1 MSSLDDLLSELDKP
15 VTRPKTP
22 ASQAA
27 SNLDDL
33 DSLMAGLTAP
43 VGAKPAPAKAAA
55 PAPKPVVDD
64 LDSLL
69 NDLGATTKPA
79 PAKVAAPS
87 PAKVA
92 AAPAPK
98 KVAAAPVDDL
108 DSLLNDLGAPATKP
122 AVAKPAVA
130 KVATHPPTIPTTNG
144 HTSHT
149 TSHGAPPK
157 PVAKP
162 AIDDLDAL
170 MADLGPAKP
179 VAHNH
184 AAKVVSASPASPQV
198 ARAASPVV
206 AKKAAAPVDD
216 LDALMA
222 DLGSPAPAKASPA
235 TAKKATAAPVD
246 DLDALMAGL
255 GAAPSKSPASPAT
268 AKRTAPAPAAA
279 AKKSDDLDA
288 LMADL
293 SVGATPARPTF
304 QVQNGAGA
312 RNAAPAPAANK
323 RTDELDSLMD
333 SLGGPPARGGVVGHN
348 KGNDLDDLMSSLS
361 SPSIPA
367 ASTPQRSGVVGSAA
381 SSTPT
386 HVASNNNNNN
396 FGAGAGGA
404 NAGRERGLSR
414 FEDLM
419 STVTADM
426 SDLNT
431 HGGRSRGTCYHCRQ
445 PIYDECMQAL
455 GRTYHPEH
463 FMCGSCNNPLGT
475 GSFFELAGQA
485 HCQRCYQLQF
495 CPKCAHCNQAIT
507 DRCVTALD
515 KKWHTHCFVCTQCT
529 SPFQGNFFERDGRP
543 YCDKCFHQVFAPRC
557 RSCNQPVLGDCVN
570 ALGAQWHPEHF
581 NCQYCRRA
589 FTGTF
594 FEYEG
599 MPYCE
604 AHYYEKMGS
613 SCAGCQQAIS
623 GACVDALGKK
633 WHPEHFVC
641 AFCMNKLEG
650 SSYSEKNSKAYCRPC
665 FGKLFGS

>member
-15 VTRPKTP
+15 VTRSKTP
-22 ASQAA
+22 TSPPAA
-27 SNLDDL
+27 NLDDL

-79 PAKVAAPS
+79 PAKVSAAPS
-87 PAKVA
+87 PAKVTP
-92 AAPAPK
+92 APAPK

-108 DSLLNDLGAPATKP
+108 DSLLNDLGSPAPKPAVVKP
-122 AVAKPAVA
+122 AVAKQVASPAS
-130 KVATHPPTIPTTNG
+130 NG
-144 HTSHT
+144 HTHT
-149 TSHGAPPK
+149 PAAAPPK
-157 PVAKP
+157 PVPKP
-162 AIDDLDAL
+162 APVDDLDAL
-170 MADLGPAKP
+170 MADLGTPNKP
-179 VAHNH
+179 VT
-184 AAKVVSASPASPQV
+184 KTASPVV
-198 ARAASPVV
+198 ARAASPVA

-222 DLGSPAPAKASPA
+222 DLGSPAPAKTTTP
-235 TAKKATAAPVD
+235 AKKVAAPVD

-255 GAAPSKSPASPAT
+255 GG
-268 AKRTAPAPAAA
+268 APAPAKVTSPVVAKHATTSAA
-279 AKKSDDLDA
+279 PKKSDDLDA

-304 QVQNGAGA
+304 QVQNG
-312 RNAAPAPAANK
+312 RPAPAAAAPVSANK

-333 SLGGPPARGGVVGHN
+333 SLGGPPARGGVVHN
-348 KGNDLDDLMSSLS
+348 KKGNDLDDLMSSLS
-361 SPSIPA
+361 SPSVA
-367 ASTPQRSGVVGSAA
+367 APSANQRSGVVGSSA

-386 HVASNNNNNN
+386 HVTPANGN
-396 FGAGAGGA
+396 FGAGGSPANA

-515 KKWHTHCFVCTQCT
+515 KKWHVHCFVCTQCT

>member
-15 VTRPKTP
+15 VGRPKTP
-22 ASQAA
+22 ASAA
-27 SNLDDL
+27 PAAAGLDDL
-33 DSLMAGLTAP
+33 DALMAGLSAP
-43 VGAKPAPAKAAA
+43 VGGSKPAPAAAA
-55 PAPKPVVDD
+55 AKAPAKVSPVDD

-69 NDLGATTKPA
+69 NDLGATTAAKPA
-79 PAKVAAPS
+79 PAKVS
-87 PAKVA
+87 PAPAKA
-92 AAPAPK
+92 ATAPAPAAAPK
-98 KVAAAPVDDL
+98 KVAAAAPVDDL
-108 DSLLNDLGAPATKP
+108 DSLLNDLSSVPKPAAAKAPAKVTAP
-122 AVAKPAVA
+122 NNAPLGAGTANATAAPPKPAVA
-130 KVATHPPTIPTTNG
+130 KVT
-144 HTSHT
+144 
-149 TSHGAPPK
+149 K
-157 PVAKP
+157 PV
-162 AIDDLDAL
+162 DDLDAL
-170 MADLGPAKP
+170 MADLGPAKQP
-179 VAHNH
+179 VVTKGASPGV
-184 AAKVVSASPASPQV
+184 AKASPAP
-198 ARAASPVV
+198 
-206 AKKAAAPVDD
+206 AKKPVDD

-222 DLGSPAPAKASPA
+222 DLGSAPAKPASPA
-235 TAKKATAAPVD
+235 VAKKAAAPAPVD

-255 GAAPSKSPASPAT
+255 GGAPAKVASPAT
-268 AKRTAPAPAAA
+268 AKRNGAAPAPSTAAA
-279 AKKSDDLDA
+279 AKKTDDLDS

-293 SVGATPARPTF
+293 SVGATPARPSF
-304 QVQNGAGA
+304 QVQNGRG
-312 RNAAPAPAANK
+312 PAPAASAGGNNA
-323 RTDELDSLMD
+323 RTDELDSLMQ
-333 SLGGPPARGGVVGHN
+333 SLGGPSSANGGAHHHKN
-348 KGNDLDDLMSSLS
+348 NNDLDDLMSSLS
-361 SPSIPA
+361 TPSMPA
-367 ASTPQRSGVVGSAA
+367 SQPRSGVTGSNAVA
-381 SSTPT
+381 TPT
-386 HVASNNNNNN
+386 HVAGNHSPNPAAAV
-396 FGAGAGGA
+396 GAGVGA
-404 NAGRERGLSR
+404 RDRGMSR
-414 FEDLM
+414 FDDLM

-426 SDLNT
+426 SDLSQ

>member
-1 MSSLDDLLSELDKP
+1 MSALDDLLNDLDKP
-15 VTRPKTP
+15 LQARPRTP
-22 ASQAA
+22 GAGAGASSGTGAI
-27 SNLDDL
+27 DDL
-33 DSLMAGLTAP
+33 DALMAEMSAP
-43 VGAKPAPAKAAA
+43 VGKPSPAPAAKKPAPAASS
-55 PAPKPVVDD
+55 D

-69 NDLGATTKPA
+69 NDLGGAPKPA
-79 PAKVAAPS
+79 AAKTP
-87 PAKVA
+87 A
-92 AAPAPK
+92 AAK
-98 KVAAAPVDDL
+98 KVA
-108 DSLLNDLGAPATKP
+108 
-122 AVAKPAVA
+122 
-130 KVATHPPTIPTTNG
+130 
-144 HTSHT
+144 
-149 TSHGAPPK
+149 
-157 PVAKP
+157 

-170 MADLGPAKP
+170 MADLGSPVAKP
-179 VAHNH
+179 A
-184 AAKVVSASPASPQV
+184 AAKQVAAKPSPA
-198 ARAASPVV
+198 
-206 AKKAAAPVDD
+206 
-216 LDALMA
+216 
-222 DLGSPAPAKASPA
+222 PAPAKAPA
-235 TAKKATAAPVD
+235 AKPADDLDDLMAGLGAAPAAAKKTAAPAPKKTAAPPAD

-255 GAAPSKSPASPAT
+255 GAPPAKAT
-268 AKRTAPAPAAA
+268 AAPKKSAAATDDLDELMAGLSAAPKKSAAPAPAPAAA
-279 AKKSDDLDA
+279 PKKHAAAPANNRSDDLDA

-293 SVGATPARPTF
+293 GGGGAPARPTF
-304 QVQNGAGA
+304 QAGVSSQPQNVGPA
-312 RNAAPAPAANK
+312 RGTAAKA
-323 RTDELDSLMD
+323 RTDELDSLME
-333 SLGGPPARGGVVGHN
+333 SLGGPPTGGAVVHSSQAPAARGGA
-348 KGNDLDDLMSSLS
+348 KKDDLDDLMSSLS
-361 SPSIPA
+361 GPATGSVSSHNTSSPAMAPGGSRAPA
-367 ASTPQRSGVVGSAA
+367 GS
-381 SSTPT
+381 
-386 HVASNNNNNN
+386 V
-396 FGAGAGGA
+396 
-404 NAGRERGLSR
+404 SR
-414 FEDLM
+414 FDDLM
-419 STVTADM
+419 STVKADM
-426 SDLNT
+426 NDLNT

-445 PIYDECMQAL
+445 AIYDECMQAL

-507 DRCVTALD
+507 DKCVTALD
-515 KKWHTHCFVCTQCT
+515 KKWHVNCFVCTQCT
-529 SPFQGNFFERDGRP
+529 APFSGNFFERDGRP
-543 YCDKCFHQVFAPRC
+543 YCGNCFHSVFAPRC

-599 MPYCE
+599 LPYCE